1 MGTDGE
7 PIDEAVLS
15 RVPADG
21 TWSRMEAWSLSVHGG
36 VWVQERACELL
47 ASLGGLRATTRDVLL
62 RAVEAKALDAIQAQ
76 AYELLLSSETRPGAR
91 FFLRQYLGEFS
102 GWLEKT
108 LGDVRRETLDD
119 ALVEVR
125 SALERSGSVVP
136 MARPLRILIAGRPNA
151 GKSTL
156 FNRLVEDERA
166 VVSSVPGTTRDLLK
180 ETVVVGGYPVRLSD
194 SAGLRSPESTSSSV
208 ERAGIARTRLAARD
222 VVIYLVRYPWQ
233 LHEDDRMFLGEL
245 PEQRVLRVA
254 SVADLAPSDLTPAVA
269 RASEELGADVVLA
282 AQSGAGVDT
291 LRQLIADRWL
301 GGGVPA
307 AGELPSAPFTP
318 EQIDTLAALLDPQL
332 RRDALLD
339 AAPRAYIQ
347 CRWNSWPPV
356 SAEAAE

>member
-21 TWSRMEAWSLSVHGG
+21 TWSRLEAWSLSVHGG
-36 VWVQERACELL
+36 VWIQERTCELL
-47 ASLGGLRATTRDVLL
+47 ASLGGVRATMRDVLL

-76 AYELLLSSETRPGAR
+76 AYELLLAAETQPGAR

-108 LGDVRRETLDD
+108 LGNVRRDTLDD

-125 SALERSGSVVP
+125 SALERSASVVR

-166 VVSSVPGTTRDLLK
+166 VVSAVPGTTRDLLK

-194 SAGLRSPESTSSSV
+194 SAGLRSPESTSSPV
-208 ERAGIARTRLAARD
+208 ERAGIARTQLAARD

-233 LHEDDRMFLGEL
+233 LHEDDQSFLKAL
-245 PEQRVLRVA
+245 PRERVLRVA
-254 SVADLAPSDLTPAVA
+254 SVADLAPADAK
-269 RASEELGADVVLA
+269 ASEELDADVVLA
-282 AQSGAGVDT
+282 AQSGAGLEK
-291 LRQLIADRWL
+291 LRQLIVERWL

-307 AGELPSAPFTP
+307 AGELPAAPFSP
-318 EQIDTLAALLDPQL
+318 EQIDSLAALLDPRL
-332 RRDALLD
+332 SRDALLD

-347 CRWNSWPPV
+347 CRWSSWPAV
-356 SAEAAE
+356 SAEATE